1 MNRYAIFAGLALG
14 AGAVFGAGEVPIESL
29 APDSGVVAEE
39 KDVTILLSDW
49 LSARGWTE
57 GINSGKNGIFIVT
70 TAAGAIQAPATS
82 PSYNDARVRAF
93 DKAMLS
99 AKAKLASL
107 LESEISTAVESSY
120 VEPASSNA
128 DDPRQ
133 QLAKAIASAPSE
145 SLLGKCNRLLH
156 AKLDNALKKE
166 GIDDS
171 AIHADIEALRAKV
184 ASITSAE
191 SFRKSVRAESK
202 VALSGAQAFY
212 TVEAVKGKQAEIGV
226 VLIWSP
232 KLAEMASSLV
242 TGLPVRGTSSKAPIR
257 DQLSTDESILL
268 STFGVQQ
275 KINEKGEYVL
285 VAFGQSGA
293 RSESS
298 RAAQAAYDKAAL
310 QARALIRQFAGET
323 VAVSE
328 AQEQAEQTLEFSDS
342 ALPNYSDVSSYEQ
355 YQKSVAAKMTINGIA
370 TVRKWNAR
378 HPISGRMV
386 YGTIMSWSPSNAALA
401 RGVKKAIESTATSGA
416 AGVRSVPTAIP
427 ASSAPVVVKPTA
439 SERLQSGSAGDDDA
453 F

>member
-70 TAAGAIQAPATS
+70 TAAGAIQASATS

-166 GIDDS
+166 GVDDS

-427 ASSAPVVVKPTA
+427 ASSAPVVAKPTA

>member
-1 MNRYAIFAGLALG
+1 MNRYAILAGLALS
-14 AGAVFGAGEVPIESL
+14 AGAVFGAGETALESL
-29 APDSGVVAEE
+29 APDAGVVAEE
-39 KDVTILLSDW
+39 KDASILLADW

-57 GINSGKNGIFIVT
+57 GMNSGKNGIFIVT
-70 TAAGAIQAPATS
+70 TAAGAIQAPTSS

-120 VEPASSNA
+120 VEPAAENA
-128 DDPRQ
+128 NDPRQ
-133 QLAKAIASAPSE
+133 QLANAIASAPSE
-145 SLLGKCNRLLH
+145 SLLGKCNRFLH
-156 AKLDNALKKE
+156 AKLDAALKQE

-171 AIHADIEALRAKV
+171 ATHANIEALRAKV

-212 TVEAVKGKQAEIGV
+212 TIEAVKGKQAEIGV

-242 TGLPVRGTSSKAPIR
+242 TGLPVRGTRGKALIR
-257 DQLSTDESILL
+257 DQLPKDNNVLL

-293 RSESS
+293 RSDSS

-328 AQEQAEQTLEFSDS
+328 AQEQAEQTLEYADS
-342 ALPNYSDVSSYEQ
+342 ALPDYTDASAYEQ

-378 HPISGRMV
+378 HPVSGRMV
-386 YGTIMSWSPSNAALA
+386 YGTIMSWSPTEAALA
-401 RGVKKAIESTATSGA
+401 RGVKQAIESTATAGA
-416 AGVRSVPTAIP
+416 AGVRSVPTAVP
-427 ASSAPVVVKPTA
+427 VSQAPVVATPTA